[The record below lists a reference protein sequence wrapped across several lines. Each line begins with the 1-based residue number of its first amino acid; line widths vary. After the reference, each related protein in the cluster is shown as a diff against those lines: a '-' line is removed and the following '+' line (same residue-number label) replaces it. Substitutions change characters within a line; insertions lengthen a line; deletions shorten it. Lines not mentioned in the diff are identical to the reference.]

1 MSNKTRSSVKKNNE
15 NSMVRNPRRPILNV
29 KVILALSMLVGTFIV
44 SGCSGQTKP
53 VSLDSDPQLTPA
65 SPTQTSTITSSNN
78 ANTSAPSSPVTQY
91 KKITN
96 NAVGVSLKVPI
107 SWKTSQIQSGMR
119 FIGTHADFLITDTS
133 YSYDELDSF
142 AEAFLQSEKTYTE
155 KERTSV
161 SGRIQSTG
169 ALGRAFRRVIFFE
182 NGIGNISLIDFRANP
197 DFLDEYQPI
206 FSAVQNSVQVISPAP
221 ETNTSSESSK
231 ESTVTDKSDSNEKI
245 ENTSTE
251 PQGVSAVG
259 TYYIADTGGEGVLPR
274 DTCAQAAERA
284 FNKSIPE
291 GERVKLVLSGTNE
304 CSGWMQ
310 VKALAVSEV
319 PFWVRAQYL
328 SESAPKAVC
337 TWEKSTTLAI
347 NATVKIS
354 TGSSRG
360 TAFHMGNGYFYTA
373 AHVITG
379 YTHVTLE
386 NHAFTLT
393 NVSVV
398 KADIISDSALLKA
411 DISRYPNIAS
421 LDWGEANNTEI
432 GQEVRAVGYPPGV
445 IEGEGAIT
453 AGIISKNIKSEHK
466 IQTDAALNPGNSGGP
481 LFDKCAKVIGIVVSG
496 RPDYDGIAY
505 ARSEQ
510 KIRSSLEKLPDGA
523 GVSSSKTES
532 VAAATPAPKP
542 IQTGKFL
549 KYPST
554 NNNSNNGTVIQA
566 NLWWVQDQSDENMI
580 DIAAEWQP
588 RKWNLG
594 IYNHFLAIY
603 DADKQFLFKA
613 CLGNAIAL
621 NNDSVYAH
629 LRVKSG
635 IPANPLKYGELCTKG
650 KAYGSEAY
658 DLATFDI
665 NATYFYEYTIL
676 PGDIQGGQVDLF
688 DQDITVLE
696 AIAANTSC
704 KVVFKVR
711 SDNVGNKFEPG
722 RKWIIF
728 RNEKSQLV
736 NVAKFAYYSESRD
749 EDGKLVLTKETKL
762 DQGVIYTAV
771 GYSAYCD
778 NAPAW
783 HTAELIG
790 NGRAS
795 N

>member
-1 MSNKTRSSVKKNNE
+1 M
-15 NSMVRNPRRPILNV
+15 LNA
-29 KVILALSMLVGTFIV
+29 KVTLVISILAGTIITV
-44 SGCSGQTKP
+44 SCSGNSSP
-53 VSLDSDPQLTPA
+53 VDLDSEPELTPV
-65 SPTQTSTITSSNN
+65 SPTQAPTTTSGNN
-78 ANTSAPSSPVTQY
+78 ANTSAPNSPVTQY
-91 KKITN
+91 KKIMN
-96 NAVGVSLKVPI
+96 DAVGVSLKVPI
-107 SWKTSQIQSGMR
+107 PWKTNQTQSGMR
-119 FIGTHADFLITDTS
+119 FIGTHADFLIMDTS

-142 AEAFLQSEKTYTE
+142 AEEFLQSEKTYTE
-155 KERTSV
+155 KERLSV
-161 SGRIQSTG
+161 SGRLQSTG

-206 FSAVQNSVQVISPAP
+206 FSTVQNSVQVISTAP

-231 ESTVTDKSDSNEKI
+231 ESTVTDKSDSNGKI

-274 DTCAQAAERA
+274 DACEQTAKRA
-284 FNKSIPE
+284 FSTSVPE

-310 VKALAVSEV
+310 VKAVAVSEV

-328 SESAPKAVC
+328 SESVPETVC
-337 TWEKSTTLAI
+337 TWEKATTLAI
-347 NATVKIS
+347 NATAKVS
-354 TGSSRG
+354 TDSSRG

-379 YTHVTLE
+379 YTHVTVE

-398 KADIISDSALLKA
+398 KADIVSDSALLKA
-411 DISRYPNIAS
+411 DISRYPNLAA

-554 NNNSNNGTVIQA
+554 NNNSNNATLIEA
-566 NLWWVQDQSDENMI
+566 NLWWIQDQSGENMI
-580 DIAAEWQP
+580 DIAAEW
-588 RKWNLG
+588 RLRSSDFGW
-594 IYNHFLAIY
+594 YSHFLSIY
-603 DADKQFLFKA
+603 DADKQFLFKS
-613 CLGNAIAL
+613 CLGNGMVY
-621 NNDSVYAH
+621 NNKSTYARI
-629 LRVKSG
+629 RVSNG
-635 IPANPLKYGELCTKG
+635 IPADPLKDGERCSLG
-650 KAYGSEAY
+650 KAYDSGAY
-658 DLATFDI
+658 NVANLDKTKTF
-665 NATYFYEYTIL
+665 YYEYEIL
-676 PGDIQGGQVDLF
+676 AAEIHDELTDTYHQKV
-688 DQDITVLE
+688 TVVEQIRTATL
-696 AIAANTSC
+696 C

-711 SDNVGNKFEPG
+711 NDNMNQFEPA
-722 RKWIIF
+722 RRWIIF
-728 RNEKSQLV
+728 RDKNSRLT
-736 NVAKFAYYSESRD
+736 NVAKFVYYSESRD
-749 EDGKLVLTKETKL
+749 DAGELILTRENKL
-762 DQGVIYTAV
+762 DQGGIYTVV
-771 GYSAYCD
+771 GYSSYCD
-778 NAPAW
+778 NAPPEW
-783 HTAELIG
+783 HTAELIAT
-790 NGRAS
+790 GRPP